1 MIINYDWGGRARKGM
16 YFTLCPV
23 LTDVNLFYS
32 WPCNQWDC
40 KQGTSDL
47 FRNWNPVQALGKR
60 PRLGFLPLCCKFY
73 RPSTCCL
80 KQQPREIKLLTS
92 TLLPAA
98 AHVTDPLGICSS
110 SLLCCG
116 SLSPALSHK
125 FPQSLDK
132 EGQSECICPLSGM
145 SRKSNSC
152 WPAILFVS
160 KAAWMNSS

>member
-1 MIINYDWGGRARKGM
+1 MTGVGEQGKECISLCVLYWLMSTFSIPDHAISGIVSRAPLTSSGTKILSKPWENGHAWASSPSAAS
-16 YFTLCPV
+16 FTGL
-23 LTDVNLFYS
+23 
-32 WPCNQWDC
+32 
-40 KQGTSDL
+40 
-47 FRNWNPVQALGKR
+47 R
-60 PRLGFLPLCCKFY
+60 
-73 RPSTCCL
+73 TCCL